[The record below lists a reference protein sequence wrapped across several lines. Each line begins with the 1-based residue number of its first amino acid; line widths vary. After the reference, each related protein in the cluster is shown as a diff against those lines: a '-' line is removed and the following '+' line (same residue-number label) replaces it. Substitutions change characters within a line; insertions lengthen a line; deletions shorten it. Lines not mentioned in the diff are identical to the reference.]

1 MTEEK
6 KNPPR
11 VSGKLRQFM
20 VHVPEIIRKCSG
32 IILFGQRIKS
42 IAFTTDLSIIR
53 NINAD
58 AIIAVYPFTPQPII
72 TQALLSVAGKP
83 IFAGIGGGLTT
94 GMRVMALGVNAEMQ
108 GASGVVMNAPT
119 DNEVLAMVAKALDIP
134 AIISVVSENDDFAA
148 RIEAGA
154 DIFNVAA
161 AANTPAIVRKI
172 RAQFPDFPI
181 IATGGPTDDS
191 IRETIEAGANAISW
205 TPPPA
210 AALFK
215 STMQAYRENKPNPH
229 VDID

>member
-94 GMRVMALGVNAEMQ
+94 GMRVKALGVNAEMQ